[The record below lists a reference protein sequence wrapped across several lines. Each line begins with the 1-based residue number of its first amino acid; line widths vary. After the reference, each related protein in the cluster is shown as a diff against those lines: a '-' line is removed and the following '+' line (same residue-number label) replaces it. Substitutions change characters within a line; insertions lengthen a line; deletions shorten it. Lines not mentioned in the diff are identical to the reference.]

1 MLSPDTLS
9 KSLDQNQDRKNV
21 GPDLDP
27 NHLILS

>member
-9 KSLDQNQDRKNV
+9 KSLDLNQDRKNV

-27 NHLILS
+27 NYLIL